1 MACIIVERTFA
12 SPPSDEDLTAAGIR
26 ERPCLKIYGVE
37 WRRSVL
43 SADRLRMICQYES
56 ADAESVRKV
65 QREAGN
71 GFDRAWPALLI
82 E

>member
-1 MACIIVERTFA
+1 MSRVIVERIFE
-12 SPPSDEDLTAAGIR
+12 SPHSEEDLAAAGIR
-26 ERPCLKIYGVE
+26 QRPCLAIYGVE

-43 SADRLRMICQYES
+43 SSDRLRMICEYDTP
-56 ADAESVRKV
+56 DAESVRKV

-71 GFDRAWPALLI
+71 GFNRIWAGEVI